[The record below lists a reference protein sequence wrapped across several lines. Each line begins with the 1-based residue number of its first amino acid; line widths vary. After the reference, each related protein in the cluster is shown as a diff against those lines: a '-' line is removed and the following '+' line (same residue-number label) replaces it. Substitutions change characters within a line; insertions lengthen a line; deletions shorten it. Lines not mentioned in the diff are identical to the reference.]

1 MPARNTELPE
11 GTDHI
16 VNGAMQ
22 TGGGGGGGGA
32 PAGTAPGG
40 NFVASGNAGTDDTGG
55 TATGIKNQI
64 RQGAHSLKSQ
74 AVDKARTYADDG
86 KGRATGALDDLARI
100 VQDTAAEVDEKF
112 GKEYGDYVRKAA
124 TAVSDFS
131 GSIRDKEVDE
141 LIGDARDIV
150 RKSPAVAIG
159 AAATIGFVLVRL
171 VKAGLDDNAATT
183 AAPARRTPVDTT
195 TGV

>member
-22 TGGGGGGGGA
+22 TGTEGGGGA
-32 PAGTAPGG
+32 SGSGGG
-40 NFVASGNAGTDDTGG
+40 NFVASGSTGTDDTGG

-64 RQGAHSLKSQ
+64 RQGAQSLKSQ

-141 LIGDARDIV
+141 LIGDARDLV

-159 AAATIGFVLVRL
+159 AAATVGFVLVRL
-171 VKAGLDDNAATT
+171 IKAGLDDNATT
-183 AAPARRTPVDTT
+183 ANGRK
-195 TGV
+195 TGA